1 MWPNTHSLK
10 SNATR
15 LDEANVLEF
24 DLQVSGTSAKTS
36 DIRFIIEGHDYS
48 ILCKCEESKGGVSV
62 EIPKLKGI
70 LPAGL
75 YETRLEVVI
84 DGKLF
89 TPLTES
95 IELEPLIEFE
105 VGKRAAKQPIKEEV
119 TVSVKSVSAKLSNYM
134 LAESEGFSV
143 TKHNGLDIL
152 TKGNR
157 YYGFISEKKY
167 LKSENVEGFETVTD
181 LMKSI

>member
-1 MWPNTHSLK
+1 MILHK
-10 SNATR
+10 MR
-15 LDEANVLEF
+15 LDEANILEF
-24 DLQVSGTSAKTS
+24 DLQVSGTDSKTS
-36 DIRFIIEGHDYS
+36 DIRFIIEGKDYS
-48 ILCKCEESKGGVSV
+48 ILCKCDESKDGVSV

-95 IELEPLIEFE
+95 IEIEPLIEFE
-105 VGKRAAKQPIKEEV
+105 VGKKQVKQPIKEEV
-119 TVSVKSVSAKLSNYM
+119 KVSVKSVASKPENNYM
-134 LAESEGFSV
+134 LAESEGFEI

-152 TKGNR
+152 TKDNR
-157 YYGFISEKKY
+157 YFGFISEKKY
-167 LKSENVEGFETVTD
+167 LKVDSADGYETITE
-181 LMKSI
+181 LMQAI